1 MKDPKKEDEK
11 RKNETRGGGDALLRE
26 QVEDCCCATE
36 NHLEWKRMIQIAI
49 QIGQSVR
56 GGVPIISRGQSV
68 AGESWRVNMREEKV
82 NSKKQE
88 I

>member
-36 NHLEWKRMIQIAI
+36 NHLEWRRRIQIAI

-56 GGVPIISRGQSV
+56 GGVPIIS
-68 AGESWRVNMREEKV
+68 
-82 NSKKQE
+82 
-88 I
+88 